1 MIVDIRRVRKHKQLG
16 YGKAIAEVCKYALKF
31 GDLSVEKTW
40 EAYMVLKGDRKVG
53 LRLSG
58 SFGLLRGVKMD
69 DEATTDDDLQED
81 LPYLEM
87 LYKFVFGKHSYY
99 DLVMTRQVEPQANIE
114 RMSEEEGTTDRH
126 DMREMER
133 GAKTK
138 KAHWRIPPATRV
150 RVRQRIRRWGG
161 YLYNID
167 LFPYIEHRLLAFIK
181 A

>member
-1 MIVDIRRVRKHKQLG
+1 
-16 YGKAIAEVCKYALKF
+16 
-31 GDLSVEKTW
+31 
-40 EAYMVLKGDRKVG
+40 MVLKGDRKVG

-99 DLVMTRQVEPQANIE
+99 DLVMTRMVEPQAKID

-126 DMREMER
+126 DMREIEQWR
-133 GAKTK
+133 KTK
-138 KAHWRIPPATRV
+138 KPTGESHLLPVFGFGNESEDGTDIYIILTYSLMLNV
-150 RVRQRIRRWGG
+150 G
-161 YLYNID
+161 Y
-167 LFPYIEHRLLAFIK
+167 
-181 A
+181 